1 MNGFVKLII
10 IGTIAYI
17 IHMMLQA
24 AGMDMGFY
32 ITYLIWF
39 VVLGI
44 FLVALPESLP
54 NILKPDTNKEGE

>member
-10 IGTIAYI
+10 IVAIAYI
-17 IHMMLQA
+17 MHMMLRA
-24 AGMDMGFY
+24 VGMDMGLY

-44 FLVALPESLP
+44 FLVALPDSLP
-54 NILKPDTNKEGE
+54 NILKPDPKKENE

>member
-10 IGTIAYI
+10 IVTVAYI
-17 IHMMLQA
+17 VHMLLRA

-44 FLVALPESLP
+44 FLVALPDSLP
-54 NILKPDTNKEGE
+54 NILKPDTKKDGD

>member
-10 IGTIAYI
+10 IVTIAYI
-17 IHMMLQA
+17 VHMMLRA
-24 AGMDMGFY
+24 AGMEMGLY

-44 FLVALPESLP
+44 FLVALPDSLP
-54 NILKPDTNKEGE
+54 NILKPDTKKDGE

>member
-1 MNGFVKLII
+1 MNGFVKII
-10 IGTIAYI
+10 IIVTIAYI
-17 IHMMLQA
+17 THMMLHA
-24 AGMDMGFY
+24 AGMDMGLY

-54 NILKPDTNKEGE
+54 NILKPDTKNE

>member
-10 IGTIAYI
+10 IAAIAYI
-17 IHMMLQA
+17 VHMMLRA
-24 AGMDMGFY
+24 VGVELGLY

-44 FLVALPESLP
+44 FLIALPEALP
-54 NILKPDTNKEGE
+54 NIL

>member
-10 IGTIAYI
+10 IVTVAYI
-17 IHMMLQA
+17 VHMMLRA
-24 AGMDMGFY
+24 AGMDMGLY

-44 FLVALPESLP
+44 FLVALPDSLP
-54 NILKPDTNKEGE
+54 NILKPDPTNE

>member
-10 IGTIAYI
+10 IGTVAYI
-17 IHMMLQA
+17 VHMMLRA
-24 AGMDMGFY
+24 AGMDMGLY

-44 FLVALPESLP
+44 FLVALPDSLP
-54 NILKPDTNKEGE
+54 NILKPDPKNE

>member
-10 IGTIAYI
+10 IVTIAYI
-17 IHMMLQA
+17 VHMMLNA
-24 AGMDMGFY
+24 VGVELGLY

-44 FLVALPESLP
+44 FLVALPDSLP
-54 NILKPDTNKEGE
+54 NILKPDPKNE

>member
-10 IGTIAYI
+10 IIAIAYI
-17 IHMMLQA
+17 VHMMLRA
-24 AGMDMGFY
+24 AGMDMGLY

-44 FLVALPESLP
+44 FLVALPDSLP
-54 NILKPDTNKEGE
+54 NILKPDPKTE

>member
-10 IGTIAYI
+10 IAAIAYI
-17 IHMMLQA
+17 VHMMLRA
-24 AGMDMGFY
+24 VGVELGLY

-44 FLVALPESLP
+44 FLIALPEALP
-54 NILKPDTNKEGE
+54 NILKPDTKKDGE

>member
-10 IGTIAYI
+10 IVAIAYI
-17 IHMMLQA
+17 MHMMLDA
-24 AGMDMGFY
+24 AGIDIGLY

-44 FLVALPESLP
+44 FLVALPDSLP
-54 NILKPDTNKEGE
+54 NILKPDPKNE